1 MMTLSDFEK
10 ERYFKQL
17 SVRDWDQERL
27 RSARALIVGMGGLG
41 SASALY
47 LTAAGIGQIRLCD
60 GEKVKRS
67 NLNRQILYTEESIGK
82 VKVEEAKKRLVS
94 LNPDVE
100 IEALPEPVGGQNA
113 ERLTKN
119 CDIIIDGLDN
129 IGSRFLLNEQSVKMQ
144 IPYVYG
150 AVQGWQGYVGL
161 FHPPQT
167 ACLACVMPLDIH
179 TPDTVPIPGVLPGT
193 IGILQATE
201 ALKFIMGV
209 ERTLAGSLLIY
220 DSQNLTFD
228 IVQTEKNP
236 DCASCSL

>member
-1 MMTLSDFEK
+1 MSLSDLDK
-10 ERYFKQL
+10 DRYRKQL

-27 RSARALIVGMGGLG
+27 KSAKVLIVGIGGLG

-47 LTAAGIGQIRLCD
+47 LTAAGIGKIRLCD
-60 GEKVKRS
+60 GDKVKRS
-67 NLNRQILYTEESIGK
+67 NLNRQILYNEESIGK
-82 VKVEEAKKRLVS
+82 IKVEEAKKRLVS
-94 LNPDVE
+94 LNPDVG
-100 IEALPEPVGGQNA
+100 IEAVPESISDQNA
-113 ERLTKN
+113 DMLTKD

-129 IGSRFLLNEQSVKMQ
+129 IESRFLLNKQSVKMQ

-167 ACLACVMPLDIH
+167 ACLACIFPQDAY
-179 TPDTVPIPGVLPGT
+179 TSDTIPIPGVLPGT

-201 ALKFIMGV
+201 VLKFIMDI
-209 ERTLAGSLLIY
+209 EKTLEGSLLIY

-228 IVQTEKNP
+228 IVEAERNP
-236 DCASCSL
+236 NCSCCIP

>member
-1 MMTLSDFEK
+1 MMTLSDLEK

-17 SVRDWDQERL
+17 SVRDWNQERL

-47 LTAAGIGQIRLCD
+47 LTAAGIGKIRLCD

-67 NLNRQILYTEESIGK
+67 NLNRQILYTEESIGR

-100 IEALPEPVGGQNA
+100 IEAVPESFGDQNA
-113 ERLTKN
+113 ERLTKD

-129 IGSRFLLNEQSVKMQ
+129 IESRFLLNEQSVRMQ

-167 ACLACVMPLDIH
+167 ACLACILPPDVH
-179 TPDTVPIPGVLPGT
+179 TPDTIPIPGVLPGI

-201 ALKFIMGV
+201 ALKFIMGI

-220 DSQNLTFD
+220 DSQNLTVD

-236 DCASCSL
+236 ACACCSL

>member
-1 MMTLSDFEK
+1 MSLSDLDK
-10 ERYFKQL
+10 DRYFKQL

-27 RSARALIVGMGGLG
+27 KSAKVLIVGIGGLG

-47 LTAAGIGQIRLCD
+47 LTAAGVGKIRLCD
-60 GEKVKRS
+60 GDKVKRS
-67 NLNRQILYTEESIGK
+67 NLNRQILYIEESIGK
-82 VKVEEAKKRLVS
+82 IKVEEAKERLAS

-100 IEALPEPVGGQNA
+100 IEAVPESISDQNA
-113 ERLTKN
+113 DELTKD

-129 IGSRFLLNEQSVKMQ
+129 IESRFLLNKQSVRMQ

-167 ACLACVMPLDIH
+167 ACLACILPQDAQ
-179 TPDTVPIPGVLPGT
+179 TPDPIPIPGVLPGT

-201 ALKFIMGV
+201 VLKFIMGI
-209 ERTLAGSLLIY
+209 EKTLAGSLLIY

-228 IVQTEKNP
+228 IVETERNP
-236 DCASCSL
+236 NCSCCAP

>member
-1 MMTLSDFEK
+1 MGLSDLDK
-10 ERYFKQL
+10 DRYFKQL

-27 RSARALIVGMGGLG
+27 KSAKVLIVGIGGLG
-41 SASALY
+41 SVSALY
-47 LTAAGIGQIRLCD
+47 LTAAGVGKMRLCD
-60 GEKVKRS
+60 GDKVKRS
-67 NLNRQILYTEESIGK
+67 NLNRQILYIEESIGK
-82 VKVEEAKKRLVS
+82 IKVEEAKKRLVS

-100 IEALPEPVGGQNA
+100 IEAVPESIGDQNA
-113 ERLTKN
+113 DELTKD

-129 IGSRFLLNEQSVKMQ
+129 IESRFLLNKQAVRMQ

-161 FHPPQT
+161 FYPPQT
-167 ACLACVMPLDIH
+167 ACLACILPQDAQ
-179 TPDTVPIPGVLPGT
+179 TPDTVPIPGVLPGA

-209 ERTLAGSLLIY
+209 EKTLAGRLLIY

-228 IVQTEKNP
+228 IVEIERNP
-236 DCASCSL
+236 NCSCCSL

>member
-1 MMTLSDFEK
+1 MSLSDLEK

-17 SVRDWDQERL
+17 SVQDWDQERL
-27 RSARALIVGMGGLG
+27 KLAKVLIVGIGGLG

-47 LTAAGIGQIRLCD
+47 FTAAGVGKLCLCD
-60 GEKVKRS
+60 GDRVKRS
-67 NLNRQILYTEESIGK
+67 NLNRQILYLEESIGK
-82 VKVEEAKKRLVS
+82 IKVEEAKRRLVS

-100 IEALPEPVGGQNA
+100 IEAVPESISGQNA
-113 ERLTKN
+113 DELTRD

-129 IGSRFLLNEQSVKMQ
+129 IESRFLLNEQSVKMQ

-167 ACLACVMPLDIH
+167 ACLACVLPKDAQI
-179 TPDTVPIPGVLPGT
+179 PDMIPIPGVLPGT

-201 ALKFIMGV
+201 AIKFIMGV
-209 ERTLAGSLLIY
+209 EKTLAGSFLIY

-228 IVQTEKNP
+228 IVETEKNP
-236 DCASCSL
+236 NCSCCAL